1 MLLWLLLKIGKFLA
15 LLYSEEY
22 QKCQSAAV
30 LEQECAGWECLCLF
44 IVKSIRNR
52 GEIVISGFL
61 FGFVSARLIAC

>member
-30 LEQECAGWECLCLF
+30 LEQECVGREHFCLF
-44 IVKSIRNR
+44 IVNPLGTGGKLSSLGSSVALR
-52 GEIVISGFL
+52 VHD
-61 FGFVSARLIAC
+61 

>member
-30 LEQECAGWECLCLF
+30 LEQECVGWERFCLF
-44 IVKSIRNR
+44 IVNPLGT

-61 FGFVSARLIAC
+61 CGFASARLIAC